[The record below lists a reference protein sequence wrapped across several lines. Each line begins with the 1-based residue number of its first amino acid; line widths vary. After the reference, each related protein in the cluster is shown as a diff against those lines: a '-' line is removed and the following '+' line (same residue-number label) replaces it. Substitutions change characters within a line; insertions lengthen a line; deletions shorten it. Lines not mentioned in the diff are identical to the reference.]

1 MHHLNLLLLFTG
13 GLRPR
18 SFRFVLLCCLLFVVC
33 CCVVVVVL
41 CAVGGGGGGGA
52 SRAGRSKEGQEGESS
67 STLLSTRVPLQKK
80 YELS

>member
-33 CCVVVVVL
+33 CVVVVVL
-41 CAVGGGGGGGA
+41 CAVGGGGGGA